1 MKDLSDVRLF
11 DLYGALLTET
21 QREIC
26 ALYYLFDLSLT
37 EIGEEKGVTKQAVSD
52 CISKSRAQ
60 LWAVEEKLGFSAHL
74 ADFSARHPEL
84 EGELSEIFAS
94 GGKGE

>member
-1 MKDLSDVRLF
+1 MKDFDDVRLF

-21 QREIC
+21 QRGMC
-26 ALYYLFDLSLT
+26 ALYYLFDLSLS
-37 EIGEEKGVTKQAVSD
+37 EIAEEKGVTKQAVSD

-60 LWAVEEKLGFSAHL
+60 LQAAEEKLGFSTHL
-74 ADFSARHPEL
+74 AEFGMRHPDL
-84 EGELSEIFAS
+84 EGELSEIFFS